1 MLIIHLFLQRSAGQT
16 ARHNFREEST
26 DDDLPPKRHHR
37 PKSGPSGLGRGRGI
51 LTRGGGH
58 NGLAAPARPPY
69 SMTDSSEENDDDEA
83 DAPGGSGVSSRGRVR
98 RPNPKLME

>member
-1 MLIIHLFLQRSAGQT
+1 MIFQRSAGQS

-37 PKSGPSGLGRGRGI
+37 PKSGPSGVLGRGMGL

-58 NGLAAPARPPY
+58 SSGVSARARPP
-69 SMTDSSEENDDDEA
+69 SDMTESSDDDDEEDYDEV

-98 RPNPKLME
+98 RPDPKLMD